1 MTAEAVTV
9 AITGA
14 SGAIYGL
21 RLIQVLAGAGHPLFV
36 LISDTAR
43 LVINTETDWQLP
55 ESLDGQRAAMA
66 ERLGE
71 ASENVQ
77 LLGPMDWWTPVVSGG
92 GAPRRMVVC
101 PCSMSTLSAL
111 ACGASNNLIQRAADV
126 ALKER
131 HQLILVPREMPL
143 SSLHLENMLKLSR
156 MGTTIMPAAPG
167 FYHNPA
173 RLDEIID
180 FVVDRILR
188 HLGADAGLLPAWA
201 ESRQN

>member
-1 MTAEAVTV
+1 MAAEAVTV

-21 RLIQVLAGAGHPLFV
+21 RLIRVLAGAGHPLFV

-43 LVINTETDWQLP
+43 LVINTETDWHLP
-55 ESLDGQRAAMA
+55 ESLDGQRAALA
-66 ERLGE
+66 EHLGE
-71 ASENVQ
+71 ASDNVQ

-92 GAPRRMVVC
+92 GAPRCMVVC

-143 SSLHLENMLKLSR
+143 SSLHLENMLKLSQW
-156 MGTTIMPAAPG
+156 GTTIMPAAPG
-167 FYHNPA
+167 LYHNPA
-173 RLDEIID
+173 GLNEIID

-188 HLGADAGLLPAWA
+188 HLGTDIQLLPVWA
-201 ESRQN
+201 